1 MGQYSASVVDGHSK
15 QAISNITAIWDK
27 LSFLE
32 ENCPWIKKMT
42 IKMNVLYLNFLSE
55 DVPAFLNAI
64 RTMEPFRMRNFET
77 LMNRKNDRLD
87 SVCLRGWGYYGD
99 SLDLKLW
106 RTTDVSLN
114 KEAYAYAYNRHSFE
128 PLREHF

>member
-1 MGQYSASVVDGHSK
+1 MRLGQWSHFKCGTSR
-15 QAISNITAIWDK
+15 
-27 LSFLE
+27 F
-32 ENCPWIKKMT
+32 P
-42 IKMNVLYLNFLSE
+42 
-55 DVPAFLNAI
+55 
-64 RTMEPFRMRNFET
+64 

-128 PLREHF
+128 PLRKHF